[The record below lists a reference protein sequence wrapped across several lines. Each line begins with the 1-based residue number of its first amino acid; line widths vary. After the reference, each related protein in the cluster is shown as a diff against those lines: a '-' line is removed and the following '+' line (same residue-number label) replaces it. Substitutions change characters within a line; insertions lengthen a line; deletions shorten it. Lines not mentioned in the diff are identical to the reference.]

1 MNQRIHAIATKG
13 TVESQV
19 ICDLYNTY
27 AKKLLNYTRKNYGID
42 EEDAMSLVYKTIY
55 RIAELDEA
63 YEFENESKKQ
73 GFIFKTHINHLRN
86 YFRDN
91 KTFEARN
98 YEVELT
104 DIPEQSIT
112 SKSDPKMN
120 LLQKLLDEME
130 EWQRI
135 LLLLRGQSMSY
146 SEIAIYV
153 KKPEKQLKVYYSR
166 LKKKLLE
173 DMNAELNRI
182 TDEKK

>member
-1 MNQRIHAIATKG
+1 
-13 TVESQV
+13 
-19 ICDLYNTY
+19 
-27 AKKLLNYTRKNYGID
+27 
-42 EEDAMSLVYKTIY
+42 
-55 RIAELDEA
+55 
-63 YEFENESKKQ
+63 
-73 GFIFKTHINHLRN
+73 
-86 YFRDN
+86 
-91 KTFEARN
+91 
-98 YEVELT
+98 
-104 DIPEQSIT
+104 
-112 SKSDPKMN
+112 
-120 LLQKLLDEME
+120 ME